1 MDWIREKL
9 SSIGAFCVLAGVVSS
24 LLQLIG
30 YELRIFRALDQQGP
44 AVAWG
49 VRVGFIVVGVV
60 LYLLGPKA
68 EAEAEAAPQSEQ

>member
-9 SSIGAFCVLAGVVSS
+9 SSIGAFCVFAGVVSS

-60 LYLLGPKA
+60 LYMLAPKS
-68 EAEAEAAPQSEQ
+68 EPEAAPSNEQ

>member
-68 EAEAEAAPQSEQ
+68 APEAAPQNEQ